1 MQPLFGLLLSLAK
14 GKSQITENIFEN
26 RMQIYDDLVSSKA
39 CINIV
44 DNKAYIIGVDALEY
58 NNYISKDLRH
68 SAAVVLLVLTFGGVV
83 DNLDV
88 LNRGYECFFYKI
100 RQLRAVFKII
110 DIKK

>member
-1 MQPLFGLLLSLAK
+1 MKFKRLFIGLFTMVIA
-14 GKSQITENIFEN
+14 F
-26 RMQIYDDLVSSKA
+26 
-39 CINIV
+39 
-44 DNKAYIIGVDALEY
+44 IIGTSLVTADAAGETDNFREDFNYSESGVGTLGKENAY
-58 NNYISKDLRH
+58 NVYAVSG
-68 SAAVVLLVLTFGGVV
+68 AANPNVTLVQK